1 MRTSHAAVVWVFLLF
16 GSALAAGDVAVED
29 EEAHDRSGRIIA
41 MQSIKTIITT
51 TTSTTTG
58 IATCLKVI
66 KTTACRRRRK
76 RDSPLLS
83 PLLQDSEPTLDS
95 SLTDSNDSTGFAAD
109 DGLSDQ
115 KERMLAYTVW
125 WTSTSTYILYSTT
138 AATTMSV
145 SYMCSIA
152 GANYPAAC

>member
-1 MRTSHAAVVWVFLLF
+1 MRTSHAAVVWVFLLV

-83 PLLQDSEPTLDS
+83 PFREDSEPNLDS
-95 SLTDSNDSTGFAAD
+95 SLAESTGPTAE
-109 DGLSDQ
+109 DGPTDP